1 MASRMMQTYFLFLGH
16 SLNDWNLRV
25 ILRRPNGRLRAAH
38 AVVLDRQYEATVRR
52 RGSNPRAPAFA
63 YLATFVGVQIAGA
76 R

>member
-1 MASRMMQTYFLFLGH
+1 MMQTYFLFLGH

-38 AVVLDRQYEATVRR
+38 GVVLDRQYEATVRR
-52 RGSNPRAPAFA
+52 RSSNPRVPAFA
-63 YLATFVGVQIAGA
+63 YLATFVGVQIPRA